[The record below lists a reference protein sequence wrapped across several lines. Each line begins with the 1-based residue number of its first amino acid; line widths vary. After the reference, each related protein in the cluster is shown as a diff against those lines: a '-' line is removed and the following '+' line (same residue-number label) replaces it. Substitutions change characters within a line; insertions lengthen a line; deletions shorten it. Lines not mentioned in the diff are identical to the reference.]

1 MSRKA
6 GYALLLLTGLILT
19 LAPPIYLSM
28 KTYSTLRPVAN
39 ETFTFSGAA
48 GILSTFHGEKGDI
61 LVLVV
66 TNNATKNGSTLVVR
80 LQSARDGKIILQ
92 DKIDGGDQKSY
103 RIALPITSDYSLYI
117 LNPLNKT
124 STGLLV
130 GAIRRQVP
138 LYESP
143 SASTLMIVSV
153 IGAILLGF
161 AAGYKPCNE

>member
-1 MSRKA
+1 MGRKVV
-6 GYALLLLTGLILT
+6 YALLLVVGLILT
-19 LAPPIYLSM
+19 LTPPVYLSM

-39 ETFTFSGAA
+39 ETFTFSSAA

-66 TNNATKNGSTLVVR
+66 ANNATKNGSTLVVR
-80 LQSARDGKIILQ
+80 LQSGRDGKIILQ
-92 DKIDGGDQKSY
+92 DKISGGDQKSY
-103 RIALPITSDYSLYI
+103 RIALPATSDYSLYI

-124 STGLLV
+124 STGLIAA
-130 GAIRRQVP
+130 AIRKQVP

-161 AAGYKPCNE
+161 AAGYKPSNE